1 MKLEDVTEKIV
12 RIIKKVE
19 SCRWSDRSGTC
30 SKDCP
35 LWNSTEPGECC
46 DSLKYLKNEK
56 IEEFSE
62 RITNI
67 FREEYPE
74 EMKEQSDDVD
84 DVVEKTVRIIRKI
97 EQCNWTK
104 DNGWECSTECP
115 VWNIEGCSDGIRYM
129 SEDDFQKYIEA
140 IVRQFHKE
148 YSEGLDKSMDEMDAV
163 EDKKEIVIDDVV
175 EYLRGMTEKWHT
187 LCRTAGIPCSD
198 CKINN
203 KGPEDLCLFMRRLE
217 VRIEEGIFEKV
228 DKILE
233 SGTIE
238 VYPDPKATISSF
250 IQTKIDAAES
260 ESEKNE
266 YQEIVNYL
274 DLWRSELGKAQAD

>member
-1 MKLEDVTEKIV
+1 MELEDVTEKII
-12 RIIKKVE
+12 RIIKRVE
-19 SCRWSDRSGTC
+19 SCEWSDRSRAC

-35 LWNSTEPGECC
+35 LWNLTEPGECC
-46 DSLKYLKNEK
+46 DSLQYLKNEK
-56 IEEFSE
+56 IKEFSE

-67 FREEYPE
+67 FREEYSE
-74 EMKEQSDDVD
+74 EMKEQSDDV
-84 DVVEKTVRIIRKI
+84 VVS
-97 EQCNWTK
+97 
-104 DNGWECSTECP
+104 G
-115 VWNIEGCSDGIRYM
+115 
-129 SEDDFQKYIEA
+129 
-140 IVRQFHKE
+140 
-148 YSEGLDKSMDEMDAV
+148 
-163 EDKKEIVIDDVV
+163 DKKETTIEDVV
-175 EYLRGMTEKWHT
+175 DYLRGMTEKWHT

-274 DLWRSELGKAQAD
+274 DLWRSELVKAQAD

>member
-1 MKLEDVTEKIV
+1 MKLEDVTEKII

-19 SCRWSDRSGTC
+19 SCGWSDRSGSC

-56 IEEFSE
+56 IKEFSE

-67 FREEYPE
+67 FRKEYSE
-74 EMKEQSDDVD
+74 EMKEQPDDVE
-84 DVVEKTVRIIRKI
+84 DVIERTVRIIRKI

-163 EDKKEIVIDDVV
+163 EDKKETTIDDVV
-175 EYLRGMTEKWHT
+175 EYLKGMISNH
-187 LCRTAGIPCSD
+187 GIV
-198 CKINN
+198 CKNN
-203 KGPEDLCLFMRRLE
+203 YCKKCNLSRANSSNLCLFLSSLKDDVE
-217 VRIEEGIFEKV
+217 NGNFEKA
-228 DKILE
+228 DKILKY
-233 SGTIE
+233 GNIRT
-238 VYPDPKATISSF
+238 YPDPNISVAFF
-250 IQTKIDAAES
+250 IQNKIRDAES
-260 ESEKNE
+260 KNE
-266 YQEIVNYL
+266 KCEYQRILEKITE
-274 DLWRSELGKAQAD
+274 DD

>member
-19 SCRWSDRSGTC
+19 SCEWSDRSRAC

-35 LWNSTEPGECC
+35 LWNLTEPGECC
-46 DSLKYLKNEK
+46 DSLQYLKNEK
-56 IEEFSE
+56 IKEFSE

-74 EMKEQSDDVD
+74 EMKEQSDDV
-84 DVVEKTVRIIRKI
+84 VVS
-97 EQCNWTK
+97 
-104 DNGWECSTECP
+104 G
-115 VWNIEGCSDGIRYM
+115 
-129 SEDDFQKYIEA
+129 
-140 IVRQFHKE
+140 
-148 YSEGLDKSMDEMDAV
+148 
-163 EDKKEIVIDDVV
+163 DKKETTIEDVV
-175 EYLRGMTEKWHT
+175 DYLRGMTEKWHT

-203 KGPEDLCLFMRRLE
+203 IGSEDLCLFMRRLE

-274 DLWRSELGKAQAD
+274 DLWRSELVKAQAD

>member
-12 RIIKKVE
+12 RIIKKIE
-19 SCRWSDRSGTC
+19 SCEWSNGSGIC

-46 DSLKYLKNEK
+46 DSLKYLKSEK
-56 IEEFSE
+56 IKEFSE

-67 FREEYPE
+67 FREEYSE
-74 EMKEQSDDVD
+74 KMKGQSDDV
-84 DVVEKTVRIIRKI
+84 VVS
-97 EQCNWTK
+97 
-104 DNGWECSTECP
+104 G
-115 VWNIEGCSDGIRYM
+115 
-129 SEDDFQKYIEA
+129 
-140 IVRQFHKE
+140 
-148 YSEGLDKSMDEMDAV
+148 
-163 EDKKEIVIDDVV
+163 DKKETTINDVV
-175 EYLRGMTEKWHT
+175 EYLKGMAEKWYT

-260 ESEKNE
+260 ESEKNK
-266 YQEIVNYL
+266 YQEIL
-274 DLWRSELGKAQAD
+274 KHL

>member
-19 SCRWSDRSGTC
+19 SCEWSDRSRAC

-35 LWNSTEPGECC
+35 LWNLTEPGECC
-46 DSLKYLKNEK
+46 DSLQYLKNEK
-56 IEEFSE
+56 IKEFSE

-74 EMKEQSDDVD
+74 EMKEQSDDV
-84 DVVEKTVRIIRKI
+84 VVS
-97 EQCNWTK
+97 
-104 DNGWECSTECP
+104 G
-115 VWNIEGCSDGIRYM
+115 
-129 SEDDFQKYIEA
+129 
-140 IVRQFHKE
+140 
-148 YSEGLDKSMDEMDAV
+148 
-163 EDKKEIVIDDVV
+163 DKKETTIEDVV
-175 EYLRGMTEKWHT
+175 DYLRGMTEKWHT

-203 KGPEDLCLFMRRLE
+203 IGSEDLCLFMRRLE

>member
-1 MKLEDVTEKIV
+1 MKLEDVIEKIV
-12 RIIKKVE
+12 RIIKKIE
-19 SCRWSDRSGTC
+19 SCEWSNGSGIC
-30 SKDCP
+30 LKDCP
-35 LWNSTEPGECC
+35 LWDSTEPGECC
-46 DSLKYLKNEK
+46 DSLKYLKSEK
-56 IEEFSE
+56 IKEFSE

-67 FREEYPE
+67 FREEYSE
-74 EMKEQSDDVD
+74 KMKGQSDDV
-84 DVVEKTVRIIRKI
+84 VISENK
-97 EQCNWTK
+97 
-104 DNGWECSTECP
+104 NGTT
-115 VWNIEGCSDGIRYM
+115 
-129 SEDDFQKYIEA
+129 
-140 IVRQFHKE
+140 
-148 YSEGLDKSMDEMDAV
+148 
-163 EDKKEIVIDDVV
+163 IDDVV

-187 LCRTAGIPCSD
+187 LCKTAGIPCSD

-203 KGPEDLCLFMRRLE
+203 KGPEDLCLFMRGLE

-266 YQEIVNYL
+266 YQEIL
-274 DLWRSELGKAQAD
+274 KHL